1 MGRIIQLLRWVLPIS
16 AAILLANH
24 FTPWLYRQLPN
35 DYSRTSLIIEALA
48 DTKASPESIL
58 FGNSVLMSGIDARAL
73 RVKTNSGLIYNF
85 SSSGQ
90 TLSESQLYYSQVPK
104 SVKQV
109 FQFARVDELM
119 QPPAVLQE
127 AVLRNFRLFN
137 HQAEC
142 CEFKVPEE
150 YVKFQQESDWRVRF
164 EARTIITNT
173 FNRNLR
179 EVFRKDLD
187 IQRAEA
193 DLFFPNIYAGR
204 PLPVYNFNVTHNNP
218 NPAISMFNFNSE
230 TLARLSAASQAFKR
244 RGVQF
249 TLVICPMNPDL
260 TGFDAQFRAQ
270 ARSKI
275 VQMQE
280 IRIVSLFDALMPIDF
295 VDHWHISRAGAQ
307 KMTLAFAEKMQAT
320 P

>member
-1 MGRIIQLLRWVLPIS
+1 MVKLTQLLRWTLPI
-16 AAILLANH
+16 AAGILFANY
-24 FTPWLYRQLPN
+24 FTPWLYRYLPN
-35 DYSRTSLIIEALA
+35 DYSRTGLIIAALA
-48 DTKASPESIL
+48 DTQANPEIIL
-58 FGNSVLMSGIDARAL
+58 FGNSVLMSGIDARTL
-73 RVKTNSGLIYNF
+73 RAKINSGLIYNF
-85 SSSGQ
+85 ASSGQ

-109 FQFARVDELM
+109 FQFARIDELM
-119 QPPAVLQE
+119 QPPPILPE

-137 HQAEC
+137 HQVQC
-142 CEFKVPEE
+142 CEFNVPEE
-150 YVKFQQESDWRVRF
+150 YVKFQQESDWRIRF

-187 IQRAEA
+187 IKRAEA

-204 PLPVYNFNVTHNNP
+204 PMAVYNFNVAHNNP
-218 NPAISMFNFNSE
+218 TPAISLFNFEGE
-230 TLARLSAASQAFKR
+230 TLARLIVASQAFKR

-260 TGFDAQFRAQ
+260 TGFDEQFRAQ
-270 ARSKI
+270 ARSK
-275 VQMQE
+275 VANMQD
-280 IRIVSLFDALMPIDF
+280 IRIVSLFDELMPIDF
-295 VDHWHISRAGAQ
+295 VDHWHISRTGAQ
-307 KMTLAFAEKMQAT
+307 KMTLAFAKKMQTT